1 MSCTNLVPYFIS
13 LPAFNDVSSTP
24 SRFKPGT
31 VYQQRRPLPLPSF
44 EPPPDLVL
52 HEPCLSTRVSRPPNW
67 YGSSSSA
74 LLATLHTTFVPES
87 YSQAS
92 TQEC

>member
-1 MSCTNLVPYFIS
+1 MSRTNLVPSFIS
-13 LPAFNDVSSTP
+13 LPDFNDVSSTP
-24 SRFKPGT
+24 SHFKPGT
-31 VYQQRRPLPLPSF
+31 MYQLRLPLPLPSF
-44 EPPPDLVL
+44 EPPPDPIL
-52 HEPCLSTRVSRPPNW
+52 HEPRSSTRVSQPPNW